1 MARGRHPVNDW
12 TVSSLRGNLVVN
24 SVTGF
29 GNFDNVDVA
38 FDSVKFDYRLREH
51 KLLATK
57 KKSYAKDSV
66 VLYMKKRFCGKLSL
80 FKTIKTCRI
89 IREILYYYILYIV

>member
-1 MARGRHPVNDW
+1 MNDW

-38 FDSVKFDYRLREH
+38 FDSVKFDYRL
-51 KLLATK
+51 LGNT
-57 KKSYAKDSV
+57 SYRDK
-66 VLYMKKRFCGKLSL
+66 
-80 FKTIKTCRI
+80 
-89 IREILYYYILYIV
+89 

>member
-1 MARGRHPVNDW
+1 MNDW

-38 FDSVKFDYRLREH
+38 FDSVKFDYRLRKH
-51 KLLATK
+51 NYRDK
-57 KKSYAKDSV
+57 KKSCAK
-66 VLYMKKRFCGKLSL
+66 GHA
-80 FKTIKTCRI
+80 I
-89 IREILYYYILYIV
+89 